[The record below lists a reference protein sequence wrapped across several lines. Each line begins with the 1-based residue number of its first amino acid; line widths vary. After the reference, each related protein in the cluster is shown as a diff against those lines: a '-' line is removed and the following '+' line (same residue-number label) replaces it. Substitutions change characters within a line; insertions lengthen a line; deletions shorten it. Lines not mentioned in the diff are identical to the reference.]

1 MIITQESYEAS
12 LRKYGDIHEGFK
24 STDNITKTSITFE
37 QIKKDDLGHGP
48 RLKAYESEPGNFCIV
63 ALNTRSNSINDDGCK
78 TSGPEHQRKIELRAA
93 KNIIAG
99 VCAAFSDEIT
109 IDDIYN
115 KSDKEIKPYFK
126 KYAKFT
132 KAKQKEYLQKAVEE
146 GIISESFFEENVE
159 VIND

>member
-12 LRKYGDIHEGFK
+12 LRKYGIIHEGFK

-48 RLKAYESEPGNFCIV
+48 RLKAYQSEAGNFCIV
-63 ALNTRSNSINDDGCK
+63 ALNTRNNSINEDGCK
-78 TSGPEHQRKIELRAA
+78 TSGSGHKRIVELRAA

-99 VCAAFSDEIT
+99 VCAAFSDKLT
-109 IDDIYN
+109 LDDIYN
-115 KSDKEIKPYFK
+115 KSDKEIKPYFE
-126 KYAKFT
+126 KYANFS